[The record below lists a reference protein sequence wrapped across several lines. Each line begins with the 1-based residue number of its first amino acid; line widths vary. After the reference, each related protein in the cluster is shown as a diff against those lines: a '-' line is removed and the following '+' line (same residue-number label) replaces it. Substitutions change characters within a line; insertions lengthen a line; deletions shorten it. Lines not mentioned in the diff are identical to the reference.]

1 MTWQSF
7 KQAWLIRFWSPV
19 PAVIAAGILSTYY
32 FGITG
37 TFWAVTGEFT
47 RWGGQL
53 LQLLGVHSEQW
64 GYYQLIHLEGSPL
77 TRIDGRMII
86 GMFGGCLAAAL
97 WANNVK
103 LRLPRSR
110 IRIAQAVAGG
120 IIAGFG
126 ARLAMGCNL
135 AAFFTGIPQFS
146 LHAWLFAIAT
156 AIGSWFGARF
166 TLLPLFRIPVKM
178 QKVSAASPLTQK
190 PQQARRRFRLGMV
203 VFFAMIGW
211 GLLTAADHPALGLAM
226 LFGIGF
232 GLLIERAQICF
243 TSAFRDMW
251 ITGRTVM
258 AKAIIFGMAASAIG
272 IFSYVQLGMA
282 PKIMWAGPNA
292 AIGGLLFGF
301 GIVLAGGC
309 ETGWMYRAVE
319 GQVHYW
325 WVGLGNVIGSTLLA
339 WCWDDIA
346 APLATHWQKVN
357 LLNAFGPFGGLLAT
371 YLLLLIALLLVIWAF
386 KPGRTSGVFL
396 KPAEGAPDDREI
408 VMDNSD
414 LAGWLSR
421 WLDEED
427 GVASSS
433 VRRRGNALKIDVET
447 DVNDPEVMREQLT
460 RRIADRVDSLGL
472 EQSLNVKVRLR

>member
-1 MTWQSF
+1 MSWQQF
-7 KQAWLIRFWSPV
+7 KQAWLIKFWAPA

-53 LQLLGVHSEQW
+53 LQLMGVHAEEW
-64 GYYQLIHLEGSPL
+64 GYYKLIHLEGTPL
-77 TRIDGRMII
+77 TRTDGMMII
-86 GMFGGCLAAAL
+86 GMFGGCFAAAL

-103 LRLPRSR
+103 LRMPRNR
-110 IRIAQAVAGG
+110 IRIAQAIVGG

-146 LHAWLFAIAT
+146 LHAWFFALAT
-156 AIGSWFGARF
+156 AVGTWFGARV
-166 TLLPLFRIPVKM
+166 TLLPVFRIPVKM
-178 QKVSAASPLTQK
+178 QKVSSASPLTQK
-190 PQQARRRFRLGMV
+190 PEQARRRFRLGML
-203 VFFAMIGW
+203 VFVGMIGW
-211 GLLTAADHPALGLAM
+211 ALLTAMDKPKLGLAM
-226 LFGIGF
+226 LFGVGF

-251 ITGRTVM
+251 ITGRTHL
-258 AKAIIFGMAASAIG
+258 AKAIVLGMAVSAIG
-272 IFSYVQLGMA
+272 IYSYTQLGVE

-292 AIGGLLFGF
+292 VLGGLLFGF

-339 WCWDDIA
+339 YFWDDLS
-346 APLATHWQKVN
+346 APLATSWDKIN
-357 LLNAFGPFGGLLAT
+357 LLNTFGPLGGLLVT
-371 YLLLLIALLLVIWAF
+371 YAMLLAAFLLMVAWEKQFF
-386 KPGRTSGVFL
+386 KRAARVAI
-396 KPAEGAPDDREI
+396 KEPA
-408 VMDNSD
+408 
-414 LAGWLSR
+414 
-421 WLDEED
+421 
-427 GVASSS
+427 
-433 VRRRGNALKIDVET
+433 
-447 DVNDPEVMREQLT
+447 
-460 RRIADRVDSLGL
+460 
-472 EQSLNVKVRLR
+472 

>member
-1 MTWQSF
+1 MSWQQF
-7 KQAWLIRFWSPV
+7 KQAWLIKFWAPA

-53 LQLLGVHSEQW
+53 LQLMGVHAEEW
-64 GYYQLIHLEGSPL
+64 GYYKLIHLEGTPL
-77 TRIDGRMII
+77 TRIDGMMII
-86 GMFGGCLAAAL
+86 GMFGGCFAAAL

-103 LRLPRSR
+103 LRMPRNR
-110 IRIAQAVAGG
+110 IRIAQAIVGG

-146 LHAWLFAIAT
+146 LHAWFFALAT
-156 AIGSWFGARF
+156 AVGTWFGARV
-166 TLLPLFRIPVKM
+166 TLLPIFRIPVKM
-178 QKVSAASPLTQK
+178 QKVSSASPLTQK
-190 PQQARRRFRLGMV
+190 PEQARRRFRLGML
-203 VFFAMIGW
+203 VFIGMIGW
-211 GLLTAADHPALGLAM
+211 ALLTAMDKPKLGLAM
-226 LFGIGF
+226 LFGVGF

-251 ITGRTVM
+251 ITGRTHL
-258 AKAIIFGMAASAIG
+258 AKAIVLGMAVSAIG
-272 IFSYVQLGMA
+272 IFSYVQLGVE

-292 AIGGLLFGF
+292 VLGGLLFGF

-339 WCWDDIA
+339 YFWDDLS
-346 APLATHWQKVN
+346 APLATSWDKIN
-357 LLNAFGPFGGLLAT
+357 LLNTFGPLGGLLVT
-371 YLLLLIALLLVIWAF
+371 YAMLLAAFLLMVAREKHFF
-386 KPGRTSGVFL
+386 KRAARVAI
-396 KPAEGAPDDREI
+396 KEPA
-408 VMDNSD
+408 
-414 LAGWLSR
+414 
-421 WLDEED
+421 
-427 GVASSS
+427 
-433 VRRRGNALKIDVET
+433 
-447 DVNDPEVMREQLT
+447 
-460 RRIADRVDSLGL
+460 
-472 EQSLNVKVRLR
+472 